1 MNPAEDL
8 KNSSQIRQ
16 GLCASCVHARRTGNA
31 KGPGFILCGLSKSDP
46 SFPKYPRLPV
56 MKCPGF
62 ERLTPP
68 NEEPRRDP
76 A

>member
-1 MNPAEDL
+1 MEPEL
-8 KNSSQIRQ
+8 TSQQNSQVRS
-16 GLCASCVHARRTGNA
+16 GLCASCIHARRTGNP

-62 ERLTPP
+62 ERPTPT
-68 NEEPRRDP
+68 NEAPPGDS